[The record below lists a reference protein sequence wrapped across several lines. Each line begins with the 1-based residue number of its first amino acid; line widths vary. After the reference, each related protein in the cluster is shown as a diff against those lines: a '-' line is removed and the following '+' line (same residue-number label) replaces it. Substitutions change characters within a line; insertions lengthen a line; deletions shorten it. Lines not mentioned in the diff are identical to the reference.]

1 MTLQQENC
9 VALSVALHRLASHDL
24 RRREGEGSVAV
35 RSSEGKQALDIGSF
49 QYFRGNESGLASLQ
63 GLDCVSVF
71 GSPTWARTRDL
82 RINRRLVGSGCRP
95 RQCSLSGGRTSNT
108 FEPVSSISTGLECR
122 IDYWILESFPPRTLV
137 VRLCCFNSSGAKSR
151 PATPHYPRDWEATR
165 RPEAAATCSS
175 PRSGVYGYSSL
186 AGALGLVKRLI
197 GVFA

>member
-1 MTLQQENC
+1 LRYPS
-9 VALSVALHRLASHDL
+9 LSIGSL
-24 RRREGEGSVAV
+24 RTICARCPEGEGSVAV
-35 RSSEGKQALDIGSF
+35 RSSQGKQALDIGSF
-49 QYFRGNESGLASLQ
+49 QDSRGNEEGLAPLQ
-63 GLDCVSVF
+63 GLDCVSFF

-82 RINRRLVGSGCRP
+82 RINRRSVGSGCRP